1 VPLDDSNP
9 SPNSSVATITD
20 RALRV
25 ANFRPAGTVG
35 AQVTEMPISVFKV
48 FSATKAR
55 DREDLGE
62 RVSAWIEANPQIEV
76 KKTVVS
82 LSSDSSFHCLS
93 FVLICA
99 QRRTGSD

>member
-1 VPLDDSNP
+1 MADF
-9 SPNSSVATITD
+9 T
-20 RALRV
+20 
-25 ANFRPAGTVG
+25 AGGG
-35 AQVTEMPISVFKV
+35 ASAWAAESPISVFKV

-62 RVSAWIEANPQIEV
+62 RVSAWIASNPQLEV

-82 LSSDSSFHCLS
+82 LSSDSQFHCLS

-99 QRRTGSD
+99 ERRAAR